1 MRRRRVYG
9 RRSVRI
15 EVDRDMIA
23 HLVAQRFLAPDK
35 RTDNPTIGEAV
46 TEWLRVTRQYGGGA

>member
-23 HLVAQRFLAPDK
+23 HLMDK
-35 RTDNPTIGEAV
+35 RILPRDKRSDTAAIGEAV

>member
-23 HLVAQRFLAPDK
+23 HLVAQRFLAPNK
-35 RTDNPTIGEAV
+35 QSDNAAIGEAV
-46 TEWLRVTRQYGGGA
+46 MDWLQVRRRYGGA